1 MGLIRESQQVLCETK
16 FREERKESNG
26 QEKRAGKI
34 AGEYLEEEDVTRQS
48 LHGENQEVHQISA
61 LHISVI
67 SRLLEGLIRNASEGN
82 EKEEEEGE

>member
-1 MGLIRESQQVLCETK
+1 MSR
-16 FREERKESNG
+16 RRWKEG
-26 QEKRAGKI
+26 EKGGDEGDLK
-34 AGEYLEEEDVTRQS
+34 EEDVAGQS